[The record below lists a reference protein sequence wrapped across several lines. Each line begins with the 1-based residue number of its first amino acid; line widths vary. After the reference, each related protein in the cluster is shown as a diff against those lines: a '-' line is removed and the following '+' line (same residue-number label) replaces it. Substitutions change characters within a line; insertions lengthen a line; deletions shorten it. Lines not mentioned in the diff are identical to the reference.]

1 MNDDARLREHVRP
14 PGWRN
19 PSPAHRYDLV
29 VIGGGTAGLVC
40 AAGASALGARVA
52 LVERALLGG
61 ECLNT
66 GCVPSKSLL
75 RSARG
80 ASEARRAAS
89 LGVTAAGL
97 PDFGAVM
104 ARLRARRA
112 DLAPHDSAH
121 RLKSLGVDVFFATAE
136 FSGPRSIAVRSND
149 AHHAANDSMAFL
161 RFRKAVIATGS
172 RPSVPD
178 IPGLAG
184 TPFLTSDTL
193 FELTARPQSLIVIGA
208 GPTGCEMAQAFARL
222 GTRVTL
228 VESSSHVL
236 PHEDVEAGR
245 LLGDRLRQEGVEL
258 RLGTAIATARWS
270 QGCFALDS
278 TGPAI
283 SAEALLVAAG
293 RAPRVEGLGLD
304 EAGVA
309 HDANGVTVDDFLRTT
324 NRRVFA
330 AGDVCSRLK
339 FTHMAD
345 AMARIV
351 IQNALF
357 FGRRRASALVV
368 SSCTF
373 TSPQVAHVG
382 QTLAEASASQADT
395 ITIPLSSVDRAVV
408 DEATDGFLRIQ
419 HSGGRI
425 VGATIV
431 APEAGEM
438 IGTLL
443 LAMQHGH
450 DLADLASVSFP
461 YPTVSL
467 ALRQAGDAYQ
477 RSRLTPAVRALLR
490 YYLSAFR

>member
-1 MNDDARLREHVRP
+1 VNDDARLREHVCP
-14 PGWRN
+14 PAWRN
-19 PSPAHRYDLV
+19 PSPARKYDLV

-40 AAGASALGARVA
+40 AAAASGLGARVA
-52 LVERALLGG
+52 IVERGLLGG
-61 ECLNT
+61 DCLNT

-75 RSARG
+75 RSARA
-80 ASEARRAAS
+80 ASEMRRAAS
-89 LGVTAAGL
+89 LGVTAAGP

-112 DLAPHDSAH
+112 DLAPHDSAE
-121 RLKSLGVDVFFATAE
+121 RLQSLGVDVFFGTAA
-136 FSGPRSIAVRSND
+136 FSSPLSITVGSNE
-149 AHHAANDSMAFL
+149 ANDSPVAL

-172 RPSVPD
+172 QPSVPD

-184 TPFLTSDTL
+184 TPFLTTDTL
-193 FELTARPQSLIVIGA
+193 FDLTDRPKSLIVIGA
-208 GPTGCEMAQAFARL
+208 GPTGCEMAQAFAEL

-236 PHEDVEAGR
+236 PNEDAEAGAI
-245 LLGDRLRQEGVEL
+245 LGDRLRKDGVEL
-258 RLGTAIATARWS
+258 RLGAAIAAARWS
-270 QGCFALDS
+270 QGCFVLD
-278 TGPAI
+278 GPAM
-283 SAEALLVAAG
+283 SAEAVLVATG
-293 RAPRVEGLGLD
+293 RTPRIDGLD
-304 EAGVA
+304 LAAAGVA
-309 HDANGVTVDDFLRTT
+309 HDAKGVTVNDFLRTT

-351 IQNALF
+351 VQNALF

-368 SSCTF
+368 PSCTF

-382 QTLAEASASQADT
+382 RTFAQASASGAAT

-408 DEATDGFLRIQ
+408 DESTDGFLRIH
-419 HSGGRI
+419 HSGGRLA
-425 VGATIV
+425 GATIV
-431 APEAGEM
+431 APEAGEL
-438 IGTLL
+438 IGTVV

-450 DLADLASVSFP
+450 GLADLASVSFP

-467 ALRQAGDAYQ
+467 ALRQAGDAYR

-490 YYLSAFR
+490 YYLNAFR

>member
-1 MNDDARLREHVRP
+1 VNDDARLREHVHP
-14 PGWRN
+14 PDWRN
-19 PSPAHRYDLV
+19 PSPAARYDLV

-40 AAGASALGARVA
+40 AAGAAGLGARVA

-61 ECLNT
+61 DCLNT

-75 RSARG
+75 RSART
-80 ASEARRAAS
+80 ASETHRASA
-89 LGVTAAGL
+89 LGVTAPGP
-97 PDFGAVM
+97 PDFQAVM
-104 ARLRARRA
+104 ARLRATRA
-112 DLAPHDSAH
+112 DLAPHDSAA
-121 RLKSLGVDVFFATAE
+121 RLRSLGVDVFFGTAA
-136 FSGPRSIAVRSND
+136 FSGPSSIAIRSSDTNATD
-149 AHHAANDSMAFL
+149 DSSILL

-193 FELTARPQSLIVIGA
+193 FDLTDRPTSLVVIGA

-228 VESSSHVL
+228 IESSSHVL
-236 PHEDVEAGR
+236 PNEDAEAGAI
-245 LLGDRLRQEGVEL
+245 LGDRLRRDGVEL
-258 RLGTAIATARWS
+258 RLGTAITAARWS
-270 QGCFALDS
+270 QGCFALES
-278 TGPAI
+278 AGPAM
-283 SAEALLVAAG
+283 SAEAVLVATG
-293 RAPRVEGLGLD
+293 RTPRIDGLGLD
-304 EAGVA
+304 AAGVA
-309 HDANGVTVDDFLRTT
+309 LDVHGVTADDFLRTT
-324 NRRVFA
+324 NGRVFA
-330 AGDVCSRLK
+330 AGDVCSPRK

-357 FGRRRASALVV
+357 FGRRRVSALVV
-368 SSCTF
+368 PSCTF

-382 QTLAEASASQADT
+382 RSSTDAAASGADT

-408 DEATDGFLRIQ
+408 DEATDGFVRIH
-419 HSGGRI
+419 HSGGRL

-438 IGTLL
+438 VGTVA

-450 DLADLASVSFP
+450 GLADFASVSFP

-467 ALRQAGDAYQ
+467 ALRQAGDAYR
-477 RSRLTPAVRALLR
+477 RSRLTPSVRALLR

>member
-1 MNDDARLREHVRP
+1 VYDNARLREHVCP

-19 PSPAHRYDLV
+19 PPPAPKYDLV

-40 AAGASALGARVA
+40 AAGASGLGARVA
-52 LVERALLGG
+52 LVERGLLGG
-61 ECLNT
+61 DCLNT

-75 RSARG
+75 RSART
-80 ASEARRAAS
+80 ASETHRAAS
-89 LGVTAAGL
+89 LGVTAAGP

-112 DLAPHDSAH
+112 DLAPHDSAD
-121 RLKSLGVDVFFATAE
+121 RLTSLGVDVFFGTAA
-136 FSGPRSIAVRSND
+136 FSSPLSITVRSNGSN
-149 AHHAANDSMAFL
+149 AADGSLVVL

-193 FELTARPQSLIVIGA
+193 FDLADRPTSLIVIGA
-208 GPTGCEMAQAFARL
+208 GPTGCEMSQAFAGL

-236 PHEDVEAGR
+236 PQEDAEAGAI
-245 LLGDRLRQEGVEL
+245 LGDRLKKDGVEL
-258 RLGTAIATARWS
+258 RLGTAIAAVRWS
-270 QGCFALDS
+270 QGCFGLDGA
-278 TGPAI
+278 GPAM
-283 SAEALLVAAG
+283 SAEAVLVATG
-293 RAPRVEGLGLD
+293 RTPRADGLD
-304 EAGVA
+304 LDAAGVA

-351 IQNALF
+351 VQNALF

-368 SSCTF
+368 PSCTF

-382 QTLAEASASQADT
+382 RTFAQASASGAAT

-408 DEATDGFLRIQ
+408 DEATDGFLRIH
-419 HSGGRI
+419 HSGGRLA
-425 VGATIV
+425 GATIV
-431 APEAGEM
+431 APEAGEL
-438 IGTLL
+438 IGTVV

-450 DLADLASVSFP
+450 GLADLASVSFP

-467 ALRQAGDAYQ
+467 ALRQAGDAYR

-490 YYLSAFR
+490 YYLNAFR

>member
-1 MNDDARLREHVRP
+1 MNDDARLREHVCP

-19 PSPAHRYDLV
+19 PSPASRYDLV

-40 AAGASALGARVA
+40 AAGASGLGARVA
-52 LVERALLGG
+52 LVERAMLGG
-61 ECLNT
+61 DCLNT

-75 RSARG
+75 RSART
-80 ASEARRAAS
+80 ASETRRASA
-89 LGVTAAGL
+89 LGVTSPGA
-97 PDFGAVM
+97 PDFQAVM

-112 DLAPHDSAH
+112 DLAPHDSAD
-121 RLKSLGVDVFFATAE
+121 RLRSLGVDVFFGAAA
-136 FSGPRSIAVRSND
+136 FSSPRSITVRSND
-149 AHHAANDSMAFL
+149 SNAANTSTVVL

-193 FELTARPQSLIVIGA
+193 FELTDRLQSLIVIGA
-208 GPTGCEMAQAFARL
+208 GPTGCEMSQAFARL

-236 PHEDVEAGR
+236 PHEDDEAGA
-245 LLGDRLRQEGVEL
+245 LLGDRLRQDGVDL
-258 RLGTAIATARWS
+258 RLGTAIARARWS
-270 QGCFALDS
+270 QGCFALDGA
-278 TGPAI
+278 GPAI
-283 SAEALLVAAG
+283 SAEALLVATG
-293 RAPRVEGLGLD
+293 RAPDVDGLGLD
-304 EAGVA
+304 AAGVV
-309 HDANGVTVDDFLRTT
+309 HDSHGVTVDDFLRTT

-330 AGDVCSRLK
+330 AGDVCSRRK

-345 AMARIV
+345 AMARVV

-368 SSCTF
+368 PSCTF
-373 TSPQVAHVG
+373 TSPQVAQVG
-382 QTLAEASASQADT
+382 RSSAEAAASGADT

-408 DEATDGFLRIQ
+408 DEATGGFVRVH

-431 APEAGEM
+431 APEAGEL
-438 IGTLL
+438 IGTVV

-450 DLADLASVSFP
+450 GLADLASVSFP

-467 ALRQAGDAYQ
+467 ALRQAGDAYR

-490 YYLSAFR
+490 YYLNAFR

>member
-19 PSPAHRYDLV
+19 PSPAPRYDLV

-40 AAGASALGARVA
+40 AAGASGLGARVA

-75 RSARG
+75 RSARA
-80 ASEARRAAS
+80 ASEMHGAAS
-89 LGVTAAGL
+89 LGMTAAGP

-112 DLAPHDSAH
+112 DLAPHDSAE
-121 RLKSLGVDVFFATAE
+121 RLKSLGVDVFFGTAA
-136 FSGPRSIAVRSND
+136 FSSPRSVTVRSNGSN
-149 AHHAANDSMAFL
+149 AADDSGVVL

-172 RPSVPD
+172 RPLVPD

-193 FELTARPQSLIVIGA
+193 FDLTDRPKSLIVIGA
-208 GPTGCEMAQAFARL
+208 GPTGCEMAQAFAGL

-228 VESSSHVL
+228 VESSPHVL
-236 PHEDVEAGR
+236 PNEDAEAGAI
-245 LLGDRLRQEGVEL
+245 LGDRLRKDGVEL
-258 RLGTAIATARWS
+258 RLGAAIAAVRWS
-270 QGCFALDS
+270 QGCFVLDGA
-278 TGPAI
+278 GPAM
-283 SAEALLVAAG
+283 SAEAVLVATG
-293 RAPRVEGLGLD
+293 RTPCADGLD
-304 EAGVA
+304 LDAAGVA
-309 HDANGVTVDDFLRTT
+309 HDAKGVTADDFLRTT

-357 FGRRRASALVV
+357 FGRRRVSALVV
-368 SSCTF
+368 PSCTF

-382 QTLAEASASQADT
+382 RTVAEASASGADT

-408 DEATDGFLRIQ
+408 DEATAGFLRI
-419 HSGGRI
+419 HHTGGRI

-438 IGTLL
+438 IGTIV

-450 DLADLASVSFP
+450 GLADLASVSFP

-467 ALRQAGDAYQ
+467 ALRQAGDAYR
-477 RSRLTPAVRALLR
+477 RSRLTPVVRALLR